1 MWSTRVWYRPCG
13 IVHLNGWCCRAGCEA
28 TISILSAF
36 ASSQSNVAALVASQT
51 LSHCAIHANN
61 CLEMF
66 PQVSRSFA
74 AVIRQLPKVLVTD
87 IVVFYLVLR
96 GLDTVE
102 DDMTAFE
109 DIQVLYDNSS
119 REGLLNSQISLE

>member
-1 MWSTRVWYRPCG
+1 
-13 IVHLNGWCCRAGCEA
+13 
-28 TISILSAF
+28 
-36 ASSQSNVAALVASQT
+36 
-51 LSHCAIHANN
+51 
-61 CLEMF
+61 MF

-109 DIQVLYDNSS
+109 DIQVLYYNSS